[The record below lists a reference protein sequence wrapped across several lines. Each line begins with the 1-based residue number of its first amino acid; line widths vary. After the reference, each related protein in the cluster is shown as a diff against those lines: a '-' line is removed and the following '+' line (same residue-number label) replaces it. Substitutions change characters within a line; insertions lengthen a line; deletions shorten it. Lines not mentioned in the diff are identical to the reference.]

1 MIVNRLQTIDIFN
14 DISLE
19 YLEKIAQISQ
29 IKSFRK
35 DNILFYEGEEPQ
47 YFYALLEGNIKLFK
61 TGFKA
66 NEIVLHHFTKAT
78 MIAEMASL
86 EGIVFP
92 ATAVATKDDTKVV
105 LIEKEKFITL
115 LKKDSEF
122 AFYIIKSLTKKI
134 KYLEVAI
141 NRNLIFDS
149 TTKVCSFIK
158 ENPNFSVDYKN
169 IEVANILN
177 MAPETLSRVLSK
189 LKKLEIL
196 DKTNKIKNIEKLD
209 MFLEL

>member
-1 MIVNRLQTIDIFN
+1 MIANKLKSIDIFN
-14 DISLE
+14 DIEVE
-19 YLEKIAQISQ
+19 YLKKISDITQ
-29 IKSFRK
+29 IKSFQK
-35 DNILFYEGEEPQ
+35 NNILFYEGEDPQ
-47 YFYALLEGNIKLFK
+47 YFYALIQGDIKLFK
-61 TGFKA
+61 TGFKS

-86 EGIVFP
+86 EGVLFP
-92 ATAVATKDDTKVV
+92 ATAIATKDETEVA
-105 LIEKEKFITL
+105 LIEKEKFINI
-115 LKKDSEF
+115 LKSDSEF

-158 ENPNFSVDYKN
+158 ENQNFSIRYKN
-169 IEVANILN
+169 IEIANILN

-196 DKTNKIKNIEKLD
+196 DKANKIKNIEKLD
-209 MFLEL
+209 MFLEV